1 MEREAP
7 SRGEPAA
14 ATCPVCQNPFIP
26 GTNQRYCT
34 KACRDTAWRRRHQQP
49 RPAIVVPPGQSRRSF
64 TVYECETCGTRSL
77 GDQRCGDCGSFMR
90 RVGIGGRCP
99 HCDEAV
105 AVDDLFG
112 EEVVPKP
119 IR

>member
-1 MEREAP
+1 MHPEPP

-14 ATCPVCQNPFIP
+14 ATCPVCQGSFTPA
-26 GTNQRYCT
+26 TNQRYCT
-34 KACRDTAWRRRHQQP
+34 KACRDTAWRRRNQRGIPAISVPPSQP
-49 RPAIVVPPGQSRRSF
+49 RRPI
-64 TVYECETCGTRSL
+64 TVYECAACGARSL
-77 GDQRCGDCGSFMR
+77 GEQRCEDCGSFMR

-105 AVDDLFG
+105 AVRDLLG
-112 EEVVPKP
+112 EEVVPNS